1 MLVHIKSLIM
11 LYDAK
16 PLPTATRKIRTI
28 RDMPDP
34 GNVYKTTLGHA
45 DLSKSWLDIP
55 NVRDGNGALITPEEY
70 DEKLTAGTIVMVNV
84 YMKL

>member
-1 MLVHIKSLIM
+1 MLCNANLS
-11 LYDAK
+11 
-16 PLPTATRKIRTI
+16 PTANRKIHTI

-34 GNVYKTTLGHA
+34 QGIYKTTLGHA

-55 NVRDGNGALITPEEY
+55 NVRDSNGALIMPEEY
-70 DEKLTAGTIVMVNV
+70 DDKLTADTIVMVNV

>member
-34 GNVYKTTLGHA
+34 GNVYKSTLGHA